1 MKKRDI
7 ILYIS
12 IFVSIG
18 LLFFW
23 SLELAIGIPSTGTED
38 DLELIVSQ
46 SENKE
51 GWVYSIYHRDRLLIR
66 QENLPWIQGKRKI
79 TSEQMAVDLGEIVV
93 QKLRNRKSPVIQ
105 KEELIKV
112 MISHSKKDSIF

>member
-23 SLELAIGIPSTGTED
+23 SLELAIGIPSTSKKD

-66 QENLPWIQGKRKI
+66 QENLPWVQGKRKI
-79 TSEQMAVDLGEIVV
+79 TSEQMAVDLGEMVV

>member
-1 MKKRDI
+1 M
-7 ILYIS
+7 
-12 IFVSIG
+12 
-18 LLFFW
+18 
-23 SLELAIGIPSTGTED
+23 
-38 DLELIVSQ
+38 
-46 SENKE
+46 
-51 GWVYSIYHRDRLLIR
+51 YSIYHRDRLLIR